1 MKKALCIS
9 LVVLLAAIALAGC
22 SFINSGE
29 KETEITLFFAD
40 KTLIETGQL
49 GEYGYV
55 VPVKRVIPAAED
67 ILNATIEELVKGPL
81 PEDDNV
87 DSVMPESTVVLGVE
101 ISDGVAVIN
110 FNRDIIEKSPG
121 GILGGSIMVQS
132 LVYTATQFSDVDKVM
147 VLVEGEPWSDGH
159 SIWEHPLG
167 REDF

>member
-9 LVVLLAAIALAGC
+9 LVLLLAIISLTGC
-22 SFINSGE
+22 SFIDSGE
-29 KETEITLFFAD
+29 KETEITLYFAD
-40 KTLIETGQL
+40 KTLVQTGQQ

-55 VPVKRVIPAAED
+55 VPVKRVIPDTED

-81 PEDDNV
+81 PEDV
-87 DSVMPESTVVLGVE
+87 DVDGVIPDSTVALDVE

-121 GILGGSIMVQS
+121 GILSGSIMVQS
-132 LVYTATQFSDVDKVM
+132 LVYTATQFSNVDKVM

-159 SIWEHPLG
+159 SIWEYPLG